1 MEDVN
6 EKVTSVWHDFE
17 KGRMYNRMKNVYRDT
32 EQNYDYYYGNQAK
45 YLNIGKETPVILNII
60 KSIVKYKLG
69 VVNSNAYQIVYNP
82 NFYNTQEEGKM
93 LEELCKVLSK
103 HSNKVWELQQV
114 GTKIKECVKDACI
127 NDEGILHHFFDT
139 EKQEVVSEVID
150 KNNIYYG
157 NENDDDIQSQPYII
171 ISYRKPVS
179 QVKEEARRLGI
190 KDELIELITEDG
202 ETLEQAGYSS
212 TTDEVNPMCLVL
224 LKYYKVDGKVFYTR
238 AVKSIELE
246 TNEDTNMS
254 LYPVAHM
261 VWEKV
266 KGSSRGIGAVRNVI
280 SNQIEINKIATR
292 RALAVKISAFAKLVV
307 NKDFIDNP
315 SALEKVGSTIKLK
328 GGATIEDVRK
338 QVGYLSPASMS
349 PDAKNLQDDLQ
360 NNTKDLEGAG
370 DVATGTVDPTQASGK
385 AILAVQQAT
394 QQPLNEQ
401 VEVYKTFIEDIAR
414 IWYDMWKAYKIDGMQ
429 VLYEQ
434 EDGNGNT
441 IEVPGTFTYEL
452 LNKLDA
458 NIKVDI
464 TPKSPYDR
472 FAQEQSIEGLMSAE
486 KITFE
491 EYVEALPED
500 SVMPKYVLQNILKK
514 RQEKQQRI
522 DEMQLQ
528 AQAMQGQLQQAMSAG
543 ENDINGMQGAEMQN
557 DVINQIDDIQG
568 QADGLQGAV
577 LNEFNR

>member
-1 MEDVN
+1 MKDN
-6 EKVTSVWHDFE
+6 EEVTSVWKDFE
-17 KGRMYNRMKNVYRDT
+17 KGRMYNRMKKVYTDT
-32 EQNYDYYYGNQAK
+32 DINYDYYYGNQAK

-69 VVNSNAYQIVYNP
+69 VVNSNAYAIVYNP
-82 NFYNTQEEGKM
+82 NFYNAEDEGKL

-114 GTKIKECVKDACI
+114 GSKIKECVKDACI
-127 NDEGILHHFFDT
+127 NDEGILHNYFDI
-139 EKQEVVSEVID
+139 EKQEVIAEVID

-157 NENDDDIQSQPYII
+157 NENDDDIQLQPYII
-171 ISYRKPVS
+171 ISYRKPVT
-179 QVKEEARRLGI
+179 QVKDEARLLGI
-190 KDELIELITEDG
+190 SEDKIELITQDG
-202 ETLEQAGYSS
+202 ETLEQAGYNSV
-212 TTDEVNPMCLVL
+212 TDEVNPMCLVL
-224 LKYYKVDGKVFYTR
+224 LKYYKKNSKIYYTK
-238 AVKSIELE
+238 AVKAVELE
-246 TNEDTNMS
+246 KDIDTSMT

-266 KGSSRGIGAVRNVI
+266 KGSSRGMGAVRNVI

-292 RALAVKISAFAKLVV
+292 RALAVKISAFPKLVV

-315 SALEKVGSTIKLK
+315 GALEKVGSTIKLK
-328 GGATIEDVRK
+328 GGATIEDIRK
-338 QVGYLSPASMS
+338 QVGYLNPASMS
-349 PDAKNLQDDLQ
+349 SDAKNLQDDLT

-401 VEVYKTFIEDIAR
+401 VDTYKTFIEDIAR
-414 IWYDMWKAYKIDGMQ
+414 IWYDIWKAYKIDGMQ
-429 VLYEQ
+429 VMYEQ
-434 EDGNGNT
+434 DDGQGGT
-441 IEVPGTFTYEL
+441 VEVPGTFSYEL

-464 TPKSPYDR
+464 TPKSPYDK
-472 FAQEQSIEGLMSAE
+472 FAQEQSIESLMTNE

-514 RQEKQQRI
+514 RQEKQKMI
-522 DEMQLQ
+522 DKMQLQ
-528 AQAMQGQLQQAMSAG
+528 AQVMQGQLQQAMKNQDNDMSSIDNI
-543 ENDINGMQGAEMQN
+543 ENEANMTQQELVNSLGGGADE
-557 DVINQIDDIQG
+557 
-568 QADGLQGAV
+568 LS
-577 LNEFNR
+577 

>member
-1 MEDVN
+1 MKDDD
-6 EKVTSVWHDFE
+6 KYVTSVWRDFE

-69 VVNSNAYQIVYNP
+69 VVNANAYEIVYNP
-82 NFYNTQEEGKM
+82 NFYNTQEEGKV
-93 LEELCKVLSK
+93 LEELCKVLSR

-114 GTKIKECVKDACI
+114 GSKIKECVKDSCI
-127 NDEGILHHFFDT
+127 NDEGILHSYFDI

-171 ISYRKPVS
+171 ISYRKPVT
-179 QVKEEARRLGI
+179 QVKEEARMLEI
-190 KDELIELITEDG
+190 SEDKIELITEDG
-202 ETLEQAGYSS
+202 ETLEQAGYTS

-224 LKYYKVDGKVFYTR
+224 LKYYKENGKVYYTR
-238 AVKSIELE
+238 AVKSVELE
-246 TNEDTNMS
+246 TNEDTGMS
-254 LYPVAHM
+254 LYPIAHM

-315 SALEKVGSTIKLK
+315 GALEKVGSTIKLK

-370 DVATGTVDPTQASGK
+370 DTATGSVDPTQASGK

-401 VEVYKTFIEDIAR
+401 VNTYKTFIEDIAR
-414 IWYDMWKAYKIDGMQ
+414 IWYDMWKAYKIDGMR
-429 VLYEQ
+429 VMYEQ
-434 EDGNGNT
+434 EDESGNSV
-441 IEVPGTFTYEL
+441 EVPGIFSYEL

-472 FAQEQSIEGLMSAE
+472 FAQEQSIESLMSAQI
-486 KITFE
+486 ITFE

-500 SVMPKYVLQNILKK
+500 SVMPKYVLQSILKK
-514 RQEKQQRI
+514 RQEKQKRI
-522 DEMQLQ
+522 DLMQ
-528 AQAMQGQLQQAMSAG
+528 MQVQSIQSELQQAMSSQDNA
-543 ENDINGMQGAEMQN
+543 MSA
-557 DVINQIDDIQG
+557 IDNIQG
-568 QADGLQGAV
+568 QANNVQGALMSQLGGV
-577 LNEFNR
+577 SNELSEMPNY

>member
-1 MEDVN
+1 MKDN
-6 EKVTSVWHDFE
+6 EENVTSVWKDFE
-17 KGRMYNRMKNVYRDT
+17 KGRMYNRMKKVYTDT
-32 EQNYDYYYGNQAK
+32 DINYDYYYGNQAK

-69 VVNSNAYQIVYNP
+69 VVNSNAYAIVYNP
-82 NFYNTQEEGKM
+82 NFYSAQDEGKL

-114 GTKIKECVKDACI
+114 GSKIKECVKDACI
-127 NDEGILHHFFDT
+127 NDEGILHNYFDI
-139 EKQEVVSEVID
+139 EKQEVVTEVID

-157 NENDDDIQSQPYII
+157 NENDDDIQLQPYII
-171 ISYRKPVS
+171 ISYRKPVT
-179 QVKEEARRLGI
+179 QVKDEARALGI
-190 KDELIELITEDG
+190 SEDKIELITQDG
-202 ETLEQAGYSS
+202 ETLEQAGYNSV
-212 TTDEVNPMCLVL
+212 TDEVNPMCLVL
-224 LKYYKVDGKVFYTR
+224 LKYYKVNGKIYYTK
-238 AVKSIELE
+238 AVKAVELE
-246 TNEDTNMS
+246 KNIDTGMT
-254 LYPVAHM
+254 LYPIAHM

-266 KGSSRGIGAVRNVI
+266 KGSSRGMGAVRNVI
-280 SNQIEINKIATR
+280 PNQIEINKIATR
-292 RALAVKISAFAKLVV
+292 RALAVKISAFPKLVV

-328 GGATIEDVRK
+328 GGSTMEDIRK
-338 QVGYLSPASMS
+338 QVGYLNPASMS
-349 PDAKNLQDDLQ
+349 NDAKNLQDDLT

-401 VEVYKTFIEDIAR
+401 VDTYKTFIEDIAR

-429 VLYEQ
+429 VMYEQ
-434 EDGNGNT
+434 DDGQGGT
-441 IEVPGTFTYEL
+441 VEVPGIFSYEL

-464 TPKSPYDR
+464 TPKSPYDK
-472 FAQEQSIEGLMSAE
+472 FAQEQSIESLMTN
-486 KITFE
+486 KQITFE

-514 RQEKQQRI
+514 RQEKQKMI
-522 DEMQLQ
+522 DQMQLQ
-528 AQAMQGQLQQAMSAG
+528 AQAMQGQLQQAMKVQDNDMSYIDNI
-543 ENDINGMQGAEMQN
+543 ENQANMTQQELVNSLGGGA
-557 DVINQIDDIQG
+557 
-568 QADGLQGAV
+568 
-577 LNEFNR
+577 NELSQMSTY

>member
-1 MEDVN
+1 MKDN
-6 EKVTSVWHDFE
+6 EEVTSVWKDFE
-17 KGRMYNRMKNVYRDT
+17 KGRMYNRTKNIYTDT
-32 EQNYDYYYGNQAK
+32 ERNYDYYYGNQAK
-45 YLNIGKETPVILNII
+45 YLNIGKETPVILNVI

-69 VVNSNAYQIVYNP
+69 VVNSNAYAIVYNP
-82 NFYNTQEEGKM
+82 NFYNAQDEGKL

-114 GTKIKECVKDACI
+114 GSKIRECVKDACI
-127 NDEGILHHFFDT
+127 NDEGILHNYFNT
-139 EKQEVVSEVID
+139 EDQEVVAEVID

-171 ISYRKPVS
+171 ISYRKPVT
-179 QVKEEARRLGI
+179 QVKEEARVLGI
-190 KDELIELITEDG
+190 SEEKIELITQDG
-202 ETLEQAGYSS
+202 ETLEQAGYS
-212 TTDEVNPMCLVL
+212 TITDEVNPMCLVL
-224 LKYYKVDGKVFYTR
+224 LKYYKQNGKVYYTR
-238 AVKSIELE
+238 AVKNVELE
-246 TNEDTNMS
+246 TNVNTDMT
-254 LYPVAHM
+254 LYPIAHM

-292 RALAVKISAFAKLVV
+292 RALAVKISAFPKLVA

-315 SALEKVGSTIKLK
+315 NALEKVGSKILLK
-328 GGATIEDVRK
+328 GGAGLEDVRK
-338 QVGYLSPASMS
+338 AVGYLNPASMS
-349 PDAKNLQDDLQ
+349 PDAKNLQDDLT

-370 DVATGTVDPTQASGK
+370 DVATGSVDPTQASGK

-401 VEVYKTFIEDIAR
+401 VDTYKTFIEDIAR
-414 IWYDMWKAYKIDGMQ
+414 IWYDMWKAYKIDGMR
-429 VLYEQ
+429 VMYEQ
-434 EDGNGNT
+434 DDGQGGT
-441 IEVPGTFTYEL
+441 VEVPGTFSYEL

-464 TPKSPYDR
+464 TPKSPYDK
-472 FAQEQSIEGLMSAE
+472 FAQEQSIESLMSNE

-514 RQEKQQRI
+514 RQKKQRI
-522 DEMQLQ
+522 MDKMQLQ
-528 AQAMQGQLQQAMSAG
+528 AQAMQGQIEQAMRNQDNDMSSIDNI
-543 ENDINGMQGAEMQN
+543 ENQANITQKELLNGLG
-557 DVINQIDDIQG
+557 G
-568 QADGLQGAV
+568 GT
-577 LNEFNR
+577 NELSEVPVA

>member
-1 MEDVN
+1 MKDDD
-6 EKVTSVWHDFE
+6 KYVTSVWRDFE

-69 VVNSNAYQIVYNP
+69 VVNANAYEIVYNP
-82 NFYNTQEEGKM
+82 NFYNTQEERKV
-93 LEELCKVLSK
+93 LEELCKVLSR

-114 GTKIKECVKDACI
+114 GSKIKECVKDSCI
-127 NDEGILHHFFDT
+127 NDEGILHSYFDI

-171 ISYRKPVS
+171 ISYRKPVT
-179 QVKEEARRLGI
+179 QVKEEARMLEI
-190 KDELIELITEDG
+190 SEDKIELITEDG
-202 ETLEQAGYSS
+202 ETLEQAGYTS

-224 LKYYKVDGKVFYTR
+224 LKYYKENGKVYYTR
-238 AVKSIELE
+238 AVKSVELE
-246 TNEDTNMS
+246 TNEDTGMS
-254 LYPVAHM
+254 LYPIAHM

-315 SALEKVGSTIKLK
+315 GALEKVGSTIKLK
-328 GGATIEDVRK
+328 GGATIEDIRK

-370 DVATGTVDPTQASGK
+370 DTATGSVDPTQASGK

-401 VEVYKTFIEDIAR
+401 VNTYKTFIEDIAR
-414 IWYDMWKAYKIDGMQ
+414 IWYDMWKAYKIDGMR
-429 VLYEQ
+429 VMYEQ
-434 EDGNGNT
+434 EDESGNSV
-441 IEVPGTFTYEL
+441 EVPGIFSYEL

-472 FAQEQSIEGLMSAE
+472 FAQEQSIESLMSAQI
-486 KITFE
+486 ITFE

-500 SVMPKYVLQNILKK
+500 SVMPKYVLQSILKK
-514 RQEKQQRI
+514 RQEKQKRI
-522 DEMQLQ
+522 DLMQ
-528 AQAMQGQLQQAMSAG
+528 MQVQSMQSELQQAMSSQDNA
-543 ENDINGMQGAEMQN
+543 MSA
-557 DVINQIDDIQG
+557 IDNIQG
-568 QADGLQGAV
+568 QANNVQGALMSQLGGV
-577 LNEFNR
+577 SNELSEMPNY